1 MAQASHV
8 VDNREAA
15 VVSPIGTAVAD
26 DITAQVAEDAE
37 FAYYWN
43 QYAEARE
50 IAWQLIKYRTARGL
64 TQEQL
69 ARLAKTSPS
78 HISRL
83 ESGQYLPSM
92 SNLKKVAEA
101 LKVRISITFTPYDQ
115 LIAAD

>member
-1 MAQASHV
+1 MAKASHV

-15 VVSPIGTAVAD
+15 VVSPIGAAVAD
-26 DITAQVAEDAE
+26 DIAAQVAEDAE
-37 FAYYWN
+37 FAYYWA

-50 IAWQLIKYRTARGL
+50 IAWQLIKYRTERHL

-69 ARLAKTSPS
+69 AKLAHTSPS

-101 LKVRISITFTPYDQ
+101 LKVKMSITFTPYDEP
-115 LIAAD
+115 LAAD